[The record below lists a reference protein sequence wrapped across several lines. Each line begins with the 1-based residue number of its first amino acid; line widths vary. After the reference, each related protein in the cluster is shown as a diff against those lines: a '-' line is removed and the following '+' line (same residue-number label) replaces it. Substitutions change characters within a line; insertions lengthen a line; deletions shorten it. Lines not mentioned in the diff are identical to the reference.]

1 MESILTPEE
10 KKYLRFFV
18 KFLQSYGE
26 KTGTFRLEDFSED
39 FLDWEKDMDM
49 SNYLQLEEN
58 YYLDVPEQIGP
69 ILANVIK
76 YCEKRIPEVK
86 EDISSTTLEVIVDV
100 EGSIT
105 AEYCWRYYSRDD
117 QYESFDGNDGD
128 LSQIIDELN
137 EITSGLV
144 YVKFDGNG
152 DSGQIESAEDESGSI
167 INVSAN
173 VEDWCYNQLES
184 SYGGWEINEGS
195 SGQFIFNLAEN
206 TCELEFG
213 WNNENTECDTL
224 YEEKFD
230 K

>member
-1 MESILTPEE
+1 MEPILTDEE

-18 KFLQSYGE
+18 KFLYSYGE
-26 KTGTFRLEDFSED
+26 TTGTFRLEDFSED
-39 FLDWEKDMDM
+39 FLNFAGPV
-49 SNYLQLEEN
+49 SNLLGLEEN
-58 YYLDVPEQIGP
+58 YYLDVPEQITP
-69 ILANVIK
+69 IIEKVIN
-76 YCEKRIPEVK
+76 YCEKRIPSVD
-86 EDISSTTLEVIVDV
+86 EDISSTSLEIVINS

-105 AEYCWRYYSRDD
+105 AEYCWRYYTRDD
-117 QYESFDGNDGD
+117 QSESFDSNDGN
-128 LSQIIDELN
+128 LNQVFDELSEN
-137 EITSGLV
+137 HSGLV

-152 DSGQIESAEDESGSI
+152 DSGQIEQAEDESGSI

-184 SYGGWEINEGS
+184 KYGGWEINEGS
-195 SGQFIFNLAEN
+195 SGQFIFDLDNN